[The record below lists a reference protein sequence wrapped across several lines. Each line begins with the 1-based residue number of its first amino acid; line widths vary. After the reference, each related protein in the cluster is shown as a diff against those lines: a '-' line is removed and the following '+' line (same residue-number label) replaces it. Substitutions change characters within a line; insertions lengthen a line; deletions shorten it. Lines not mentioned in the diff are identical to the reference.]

1 MKILVG
7 NTGLIGKTIREKIN
21 FDYEFNSKNIHEYQD
36 VQEYSELYLS
46 CLPAT
51 KWMVNKNLQKDLE
64 TINQIIEIISKKAY
78 SKVILFSTIDVYN
91 DSPLG
96 VNENYNPNIGRL
108 SYGSNRYIFEL
119 LVREYLRS
127 EETIIFRLPAL
138 YNKHIKKNVIFDLL
152 NNNEVQNINSNSAY
166 QWYNLDNLHEDIV
179 NYPKQYKTQDLFNL
193 FPEPLETSEILKL
206 FPEYDVPEAKKRI
219 VYDYTTICNE
229 YISSKESCLKNIKRF
244 VDETRSQ

>member
-21 FDYEFNSKNIHEYQD
+21 FDYEFNSKNIHEYD
-36 VQEYSELYLS
+36 GVQEYSELYLS

-64 TINQIIEIISKKAY
+64 TINQIISIISKKTY

-127 EETIIFRLPAL
+127 EETTIFRLPAL

-179 NYPKQYKTQDLFNL
+179 NYPKQYKNQDLFNL
-193 FPEPLETSEILKL
+193 FPEPLETAEIIKL
-206 FPEYDVPEAKKRI
+206 FPEYDVPESKKRI

-229 YISSKESCLKNIKRF
+229 YISSKESCLENIKRF